1 MELFF
6 DYKRQE
12 RNGTE
17 WPYFYSEWNGTGR
30 DGRRTERFEKKE
42 QEQNDLAEGP
52 RSRTKQND
60 LKKVGMC
67 PALLQSSL
75 FANLLITIKVENWEY
90 KFTNKIKML

>member
-1 MELFF
+1 MTNLLL
-6 DYKRQE
+6 
-12 RNGTE
+12 
-17 WPYFYSEWNGTGR
+17 
-30 DGRRTERFEKKE
+30 RTERNRTGRNENWTIEKKE

>member
-1 MELFF
+1 MTVLLL
-6 DYKRQE
+6 
-12 RNGTE
+12 
-17 WPYFYSEWNGTGR
+17 
-30 DGRRTERFEKKE
+30 RTERNRTGRNENWTIEKKE